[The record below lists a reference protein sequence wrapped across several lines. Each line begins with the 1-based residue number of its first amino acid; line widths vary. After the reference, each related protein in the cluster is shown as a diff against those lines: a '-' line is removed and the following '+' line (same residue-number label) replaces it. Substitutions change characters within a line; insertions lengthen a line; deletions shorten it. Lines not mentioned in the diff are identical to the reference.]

1 MKLFADDSSLFIKI
15 SDAEEDHQTLMDD
28 LDKITSWANC
38 WKMVFNP
45 DISKQAIEVV
55 FSRKYNK
62 GHHHPLVFN
71 GVPVARKDATKHLGI
86 ILDEKLSFRKHIL
99 ESIEKA
105 KKDLS
110 LMKFLSKYVSRK
122 VLVMTYTM
130 HVRPHL
136 EYGDI
141 IFHNCSEYLMEM
153 IESIQYQAGLI
164 ATGCWHK
171 TSRLKLYEELGWES
185 LDSRR
190 SSRRLFSYHKII
202 SQTAPSYLSE
212 YVLTEPLP
220 DRCSQRY
227 KRTFFPECFS
237 KWSNLDPA
245 LRSLDFLKFKKSI
258 IKSSRPAKKEFF
270 NVSDRYG
277 LKLLTCLRVEH
288 SDLRAHRFSK
298 NFNCPD
304 PVCACGMEDETID
317 HYFLRCPRSAGP
329 RSTLLNK
336 LNDIFQ
342 LNVTTDLPNLSE
354 ILLYGQSDLYDLK
367 NKNILESSI
376 EYIKSSQRFKYLEAF
391 VSEEE

>member
-1 MKLFADDSSLFIKI
+1 
-15 SDAEEDHQTLMDD
+15 MDD
-28 LDKITSWANC
+28 LDKITTWANR

-62 GHHHPLVFN
+62 GDHPPLVFN

-105 KKDLS
+105 KKGLS

-122 VLVMTYTM
+122 VLIMTYTM

-153 IESIQYQAGLI
+153 LESIQYQAGLI
-164 ATGCWHK
+164 ATGCWQK

-190 SSRRLFSYHKII
+190 SSRRLFTYHKII
-202 SQTAPSYLSE
+202 SQTAPNYLSD
-212 YVLTEPLP
+212 YVLSEPAP
-220 DRCSQRY
+220 DGRSQRY
-227 KRTFFPECFS
+227 KRTFFPDCFTN
-237 KWSNLDPA
+237 WSSLDPA

-258 IKSSRPAKKEFF
+258 IKSSRPAKKEYF

-277 LKLLTCLRVEH
+277 LKLITRLRVEH
-288 SDLRAHRFSK
+288 SDLRAHRFQK

-304 PVCACGMEDETID
+304 PVCACGMEDETIE
-317 HYFLRCPRSAGP
+317 HYFLRCPRYAAH

-336 LNDIFQ
+336 LNGIFQ
-342 LNVTTDLPNLSE
+342 FDVSTNLVNLSE
-354 ILLYGQSDLYDLK
+354 ILLYGQSGLCDSK
-367 NKNILESSI
+367 NKNILASSI
-376 EYIKSSQRFKYLEAF
+376 DFIKSSKRFKYLEAF